1 MGTCEENDGFL
12 GKKQESIYEFYA
24 EKPVTSG
31 EKYRINREIAISCL
45 LDRWGLDFDTLGFI
59 FAVLDQNTV
68 EFTWV
73 FLGKKR

>member
-45 LDRWGLDFDTLGFI
+45 LDR
-59 FAVLDQNTV
+59 
-68 EFTWV
+68 
-73 FLGKKR
+73 